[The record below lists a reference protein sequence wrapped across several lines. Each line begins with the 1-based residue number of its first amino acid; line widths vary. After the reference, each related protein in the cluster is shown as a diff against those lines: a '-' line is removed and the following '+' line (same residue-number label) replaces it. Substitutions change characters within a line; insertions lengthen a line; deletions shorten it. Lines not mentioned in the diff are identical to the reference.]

1 MYLET
6 RFGDVNCC
14 REQFPAVSKT
24 ADWSCLLRASGILT
38 QRRIIH
44 RSGRTIVVGVMAVSA
59 VGAEPLQSHEAAR
72 GIVEQALDGDMDLVW
87 KAR

>member
-59 VGAEPLQSHEAAR
+59 VGAEALQRHEAAR
-72 GIVEQALDGDMDLVW
+72 VIGEEALVGDMVRVG